1 MRGGQWLRL
10 SLLYWARLIAGR
22 FFIESEGWEMNDL
35 LGMGGGS
42 AQDDWPELEPN
53 RRNDRADDP
62 DADPSVTD
70 DEENRPGVP
79 ASDPE
84 SGA

>member
-1 MRGGQWLRL
+1 
-10 SLLYWARLIAGR
+10 
-22 FFIESEGWEMNDL
+22 MNQL
-35 LGMGGGS
+35 MKMGGGNV
-42 AQDDWPELEPN
+42 QDGWPELDTGQPD
-53 RRNDRADDP
+53 DRVDDP
-62 DADPSVTD
+62 DADPNVTD

>member
-10 SLLYWARLIAGR
+10 SLLYWARLNAGL
-22 FFIESEGWEMNDL
+22 FFIESEGCEMKEFTA
-35 LGMGGGS
+35 MGGGS
-42 AQDDWPELEPN
+42 AQDDWPELEPD

-62 DADPSVTD
+62 DADPNVTD

>member
-1 MRGGQWLRL
+1 MDYLLR
-10 SLLYWARLIAGR
+10 
-22 FFIESEGWEMNDL
+22 
-35 LGMGGGS
+35 MGGGNV
-42 AQDDWPELEPN
+42 QDDWPELEQD
-53 RRNDRADDP
+53 RRNDQADDP
-62 DADPSVTD
+62 DADPNVTD

>member
-1 MRGGQWLRL
+1 
-10 SLLYWARLIAGR
+10 
-22 FFIESEGWEMNDL
+22 MNKTL
-35 LGMGGGS
+35 NMGGGNVE
-42 AQDDWPELEPN
+42 DDWPELQPD

-62 DADPSVTD
+62 DADSNLTD
-70 DEENRPGVP
+70 EEENRPGVP

>member
-1 MRGGQWLRL
+1 MTD
-10 SLLYWARLIAGR
+10 SLL
-22 FFIESEGWEMNDL
+22 
-35 LGMGGGS
+35 MGGGNV
-42 AQDDWPELEPN
+42 QDDWPELDPGQ
-53 RRNDRADDP
+53 RNDRADDP
-62 DADPSVTD
+62 DADPNVTD

>member
-1 MRGGQWLRL
+1 V
-10 SLLYWARLIAGR
+10 GR
-22 FFIESEGWEMNDL
+22 FHRAEGEVMNRRL
-35 LGMGGGS
+35 QMGGGN
-42 AQDDWPELEPN
+42 AQDDWPELEPD

-62 DADPSVTD
+62 DVDPDLTD
-70 DEENRPGVP
+70 DEQNRPGVP

>member
-1 MRGGQWLRL
+1 
-10 SLLYWARLIAGR
+10 
-22 FFIESEGWEMNDL
+22 MNDSVR
-35 LGMGGGS
+35 MGGGD
-42 AQDDWPELEPN
+42 AQNDWPELDPD

-62 DADPSVTD
+62 DADPNLT
-70 DEENRPGVP
+70 DEEQPRPGVP

>member
-1 MRGGQWLRL
+1 
-10 SLLYWARLIAGR
+10 
-22 FFIESEGWEMNDL
+22 MNEHFN
-35 LGMGGGS
+35 MGGGNVE
-42 AQDDWPELEPN
+42 DDWPELEPD

-62 DADPSVTD
+62 DADPHVG
-70 DEENRPGVP
+70 EEEDRPGVP

>member
-1 MRGGQWLRL
+1 
-10 SLLYWARLIAGR
+10 
-22 FFIESEGWEMNDL
+22 MNDL